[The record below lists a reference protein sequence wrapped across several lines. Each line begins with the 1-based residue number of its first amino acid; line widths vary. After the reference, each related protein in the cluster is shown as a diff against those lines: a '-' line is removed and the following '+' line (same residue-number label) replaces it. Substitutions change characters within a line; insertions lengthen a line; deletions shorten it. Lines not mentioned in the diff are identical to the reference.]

1 MQPKFYLPFALAL
14 GLTAAT
20 GALAAPPAGQL
31 LASQCAQCHGSN
43 GNGPGF
49 DKLSGMSAREL
60 NNEMLEMKYRSVPE
74 GIMGRQAHG
83 YTDAQILLIA
93 DYLSG
98 VRSGTGTS
106 TSTSTSTGSG
116 AGTGSGGD
124 DSHSVKTEEK
134 KEVKKKEKEKKE
146 KSKTSS
152 TSSKTSVAR
161 RD

>member
-98 VRSGTGTS
+98 VRSGTGTG
-106 TSTSTSTGSG
+106 TGSG
-116 AGTGSGGD
+116 AGTDSGGD

-152 TSSKTSVAR
+152 TSSKSSVAR

>member
-31 LASQCAQCHGSN
+31 LASQCAQCHGTN

-49 DKLSGMSAREL
+49 DKLAGSSAREIS
-60 NNEMLEMKYRSVPE
+60 NEMLEMKYRSVPE

-83 YTDAQILLIA
+83 YTDEQIQLIA

-98 VRSGTGTS
+98 LRSGTGTG
-106 TSTSTSTGSG
+106 TG
-116 AGTGSGGD
+116 AGTGDSSGKVED
-124 DSHSVKTEEK
+124 KKVKTEEK
-134 KEVKKKEKEKKE
+134 KKEKT
-146 KSKTSS
+146 SNKT
-152 TSSKTSVAR
+152 TR

>member
-31 LASQCAQCHGSN
+31 LASQCAQCHGTN

-49 DKLSGMSAREL
+49 DKLAGSSAREIS
-60 NNEMLEMKYRSVPE
+60 NEMLEMKYRSVPE

-83 YTDAQILLIA
+83 YTDEQIQLIA
-93 DYLSG
+93 NYLSG
-98 VRSGTGTS
+98 LRSGTGTG
-106 TSTSTSTGSG
+106 TGTGTG
-116 AGTGSGGD
+116 AGTGTSTGDSSGKVEDKKG
-124 DSHSVKTEEK
+124 KTEEK
-134 KEVKKKEKEKKE
+134 KTEKT
-146 KSKTSS
+146 SKTSN
-152 TSSKTSVAR
+152 KTTR

>member
-1 MQPKFYLPFALAL
+1 MQPKFYLPFALTL

-49 DKLSGMSAREL
+49 DKLAGSSAREIS
-60 NNEMLEMKYRSVPE
+60 NEMLEMKYRSVPE

-83 YTDAQILLIA
+83 YTDEQIQLIA
-93 DYLSG
+93 NYLSG
-98 VRSGTGTS
+98 VRSGTGTG
-106 TSTSTSTGSG
+106 TG
-116 AGTGSGGD
+116 AGSGSGGGT
-124 DSHSVKTEEK
+124 DSPSVKTEEK
-134 KEVKKKEKEKKE
+134 KKEKT
-146 KSKTSS
+146 SKTS
-152 TSSKTSVAR
+152 TTR